1 MEINSFFFTNSIM
14 ESYISQVNTVLGDK
28 IILNQDGFIHYLLED
43 DDFTANKQKY
53 LRFMYQS
60 LISSDICQGAIG
72 KAYTDSII
80 SDVFNSNFS
89 IKCEYDIFFILNRS
103 EGASA
108 PETWEQKFSQII
120 GFCIVKRK
128 GCQKLAKAY
137 VLNLV
142 CSKTGANVGNIC
154 VGLYLYAILMHP
166 QDTRD
171 TIIPIK
177 IEPTMTE
184 VPVLHIGLLELSG
197 GYKNIPGLC
206 LYSKFGFV
214 VDKQIS
220 GIDSN
225 CFRDTNNI
233 GMINRYIED
242 SSVTI
247 EERKQKIINI
257 VNKVD
262 PGYEKHVICNTPNK
276 EAQKKLVEIYSN
288 IKKNT
293 EQMTSLSKQAKFAIN
308 KETDGTLK
316 PEFKKQMDDKIQEIN
331 QLEDMIKQIIEIK
344 IEGGKSKAFGRRKNL
359 KKRKTKKKKLNTK
372 GRKSRRHY

>member
-14 ESYISQVNTVLGDK
+14 ESYISQVNTVLGEK
-28 IILNQDGFIHYLLED
+28 MLLNQDGFIRYLLGD
-43 DDFTANKQKY
+43 DYAANKQKY

-108 PETWEQKFSQII
+108 PETWEEKFADII

-142 CSKTGANVGNIC
+142 CSKIGANVGNIC

-214 VDKQIS
+214 VDKQLS
-220 GIDSN
+220 GMDSN

-288 IKKNT
+288 IKTNT

-308 KETDGTLK
+308 KEKDGTLK
-316 PEFKKQMDDKIQEIN
+316 PEFKKQLDDKIQEIN
-331 QLEDMIKQIIEIK
+331 ELEDMIKQIMEMK

>member
-1 MEINSFFFTNSIM
+1 
-14 ESYISQVNTVLGDK
+14 
-28 IILNQDGFIHYLLED
+28 
-43 DDFTANKQKY
+43 
-53 LRFMYQS
+53 MYQS

-80 SDVFNSNFS
+80 SDVFNSNFL

-103 EGASA
+103 EGAS
-108 PETWEQKFSQII
+108 PETWEEKFADII

-154 VGLYLYAILMHP
+154 VGFYLYAILMHP

-184 VPVLHIGLLELSG
+184 VPVVHIGLLELSG

-214 VDKQIS
+214 VDKQLS
-220 GIDSN
+220 GMDSN

-242 SSVTI
+242 SSFTI

-316 PEFKKQMDDKIQEIN
+316 PEFKKQLDDKIQEIN
-331 QLEDMIKQIIEIK
+331 DLEDMIKQIIEMK
-344 IEGGKSKAFGRRKNL
+344 IEGGKSKASNKRKNL
-359 KKRKTKKKKLNTK
+359 KKRKTKKKQLNTK

>member
-1 MEINSFFFTNSIM
+1 MEINSFFFTNSII

-28 IILNQDGFIHYLLED
+28 ILLNQDGFIRYLLGD
-43 DDFTANKQKY
+43 DDYAANKQKY

-60 LISSDICQGAIG
+60 LISSNICQGAIG

-80 SDVFNSNFS
+80 SDVFNPNFS
-89 IKCEYDIFFILNRS
+89 IKCEYDIFFILNKS
-103 EGASA
+103 EGPAV
-108 PETWEQKFSQII
+108 ETWEQKFSDII

-128 GCQKLAKAY
+128 GCPKLAKAY

-166 QDTRD
+166 QDTRE

-220 GIDSN
+220 GMDSN

-233 GMINRYIED
+233 GMINRYVED

-262 PGYEKHVICNTPNK
+262 PGYEKHVICNAPNK

-288 IKKNT
+288 IKTNT

-316 PEFKKQMDDKIQEIN
+316 PEFKKQMDNKIQEIN
-331 QLEDMIKQIIEIK
+331 ELEDMIKQIMEMS
-344 IEGGKSKAFGRRKNL
+344 IEGGKNKSFGKRKNI
-359 KKRKTKKKKLNTK
+359 KKRKTKKKKITIK
-372 GRKSRRHY
+372 GRKSKRQY

>member
-1 MEINSFFFTNSIM
+1 MEINSFFFTNSII
-14 ESYISQVNTVLGDK
+14 ESYISQVNTVLGEK
-28 IILNQDGFIHYLLED
+28 IILNQDGFIRYLLGD
-43 DDFTANKQKY
+43 DDYAANKQKY

-60 LISSDICQGAIG
+60 LIDSDICQGAIG
-72 KAYTDSII
+72 KAYTNSII
-80 SDVFNSNFS
+80 SDVFNPNFS

-103 EGASA
+103 EGSSV
-108 PETWEQKFSQII
+108 ETWEQKFAQII

-288 IKKNT
+288 IKTNT

-308 KETDGTLK
+308 KEKDGTLK

-331 QLEDMIKQIIEIK
+331 QLEDMIKQIMEIK
-344 IEGGKSKAFGRRKNL
+344 IEGGKNKAFGRRKNL
-359 KKRKTKKKKLNTK
+359 KKRKTKKKKLNIK
-372 GRKSRRHY
+372 SRKSRRHY

>member
-14 ESYISQVNTVLGDK
+14 ESYISQVNTVLGNK
-28 IILNQDGFIHYLLED
+28 IILNQDGFIRYLLGD
-43 DDFTANKQKY
+43 DDYAANKQKY

-80 SDVFNSNFS
+80 SDVFNPNFS

-103 EGASA
+103 EGASV
-108 PETWEQKFSQII
+108 ETWEQKFAQII

-142 CSKTGANVGNIC
+142 CSKSGANVGNIC

-177 IEPTMTE
+177 IEPTTNE

-214 VDKQIS
+214 VYKQLS
-220 GIDSN
+220 GMDSN

-288 IKKNT
+288 IKINT

-331 QLEDMIKQIIEIK
+331 ELEDMIKQIIEMK
-344 IEGGKSKAFGRRKNL
+344 IEGGKSKASRKKKNI
-359 KKRKTKKKKLNTK
+359 KKRKTQKKKLNTK

>member
-1 MEINSFFFTNSIM
+1 MEINSFFFTNSII
-14 ESYISQVNTVLGDK
+14 ESYISQVNTVLGEK
-28 IILNQDGFIHYLLED
+28 IILNQDGFIRYLLGD
-43 DDFTANKQKY
+43 DDYAANKQKY

-60 LISSDICQGAIG
+60 LIDSDICQGAIG
-72 KAYTDSII
+72 KAYTNSII
-80 SDVFNSNFS
+80 SDVFNPNFS

-108 PETWEQKFSQII
+108 PETWEQKIAEI
-120 GFCIVKRK
+120 LGFCIVKRK
-128 GCQKLAKAY
+128 GCPKLARAY

-142 CSKTGANVGNIC
+142 CSKSGANVGNIC

-288 IKKNT
+288 IKTNT

-308 KETDGTLK
+308 KEKDGTLK

-331 QLEDMIKQIIEIK
+331 QLEDMIKQIMEIK
-344 IEGGKSKAFGRRKNL
+344 IEGGKSKTFRRRKNL
-359 KKRKTKKKKLNTK
+359 KKRKTQKKKLNAK

>member
-14 ESYISQVNTVLGDK
+14 ESYISQVNTVLGNK
-28 IILNQDGFIHYLLED
+28 IILNQDGFIRYLLGD
-43 DDFTANKQKY
+43 DDYAVNKQKY

-80 SDVFNSNFS
+80 SDVFNPNFS

-103 EGASA
+103 ENASA
-108 PETWEQKFSQII
+108 PETWEQKFADII

-128 GCQKLAKAY
+128 GCQKMAKAY

-142 CSKTGANVGNIC
+142 CSKSGANVGNIC
-154 VGLYLYAILMHP
+154 VCLYLYAILMHP
-166 QDTRD
+166 QDTRE

-214 VDKQIS
+214 VDKQLS
-220 GIDSN
+220 GMDSN

-288 IKKNT
+288 IKINT

-316 PEFKKQMDDKIQEIN
+316 PEFKKRMDDKIQEIN
-331 QLEDMIKQIIEIK
+331 ELEDMIKQIMEMKIK
-344 IEGGKSKAFGRRKNL
+344 GGKSKTFRRRKNL
-359 KKRKTKKKKLNTK
+359 KKRKTQKKKLNTK
-372 GRKSRRHY
+372 ERKSRRHY

>member
-14 ESYISQVNTVLGDK
+14 ESYISQVNTVLGGK
-28 IILNQDGFIHYLLED
+28 IILNQDGFIRYLLGD
-43 DDFTANKQKY
+43 DDYAANKQKY

-80 SDVFNSNFS
+80 SDVFNPNFS

-103 EGASA
+103 EGTSA
-108 PETWEQKFSQII
+108 AESWEQKFAEIL

-128 GCQKLAKAY
+128 GCPKLAKAY

-142 CSKTGANVGNIC
+142 CSKSGANVGNIC

-177 IEPTMTE
+177 IEPTTNE

-242 SSVTI
+242 TSVTI

-288 IKKNT
+288 IKINT

-316 PEFKKQMDDKIQEIN
+316 PAFKKQMDDKIQEIN
-331 QLEDMIKQIIEIK
+331 ELEDMIKQIMEIK
-344 IEGGKSKAFGRRKNL
+344 IEGGKSKTFRRRKNL
-359 KKRKTKKKKLNTK
+359 KKRKTQKKKLNTK

>member
-28 IILNQDGFIHYLLED
+28 IILNQDGFIHYLLGD
-43 DDFTANKQKY
+43 DEYAANKQKY
-53 LRFMYQS
+53 LKFMHQS
-60 LISSDICQGAIG
+60 LISSNICQGAIG

-80 SDVFNSNFS
+80 SDVFNPNFS
-89 IKCEYDIFFILNRS
+89 IKCEYDIFFILNRN
-103 EGASA
+103 EHASA
-108 PETWEQKFSQII
+108 PKTWEQKFSEIL

-142 CSKTGANVGNIC
+142 CSKSGANVGNIC

-220 GIDSN
+220 GMDSN

-233 GMINRYIED
+233 GMINRYIEE

-262 PGYEKHVICNTPNK
+262 PGYEKHVICNTANK

-288 IKKNT
+288 IKTNT
-293 EQMTSLSKQAKFAIN
+293 EQMTSLSKQAKFQIN
-308 KETDGTLK
+308 KEKDGTLK
-316 PEFKKQMDDKIQEIN
+316 PEFKKQMDNKIQEIN
-331 QLEDMIKQIIEIK
+331 ELEDMIKQIMEMK
-344 IEGGKSKAFGRRKNL
+344 IEGGKSKRKNI
-359 KKRKTKKKKLNTK
+359 KKRKTKKKKLNVK
-372 GRKSRRHY
+372 SRKSRRHY

>member
-1 MEINSFFFTNSIM
+1 M
-14 ESYISQVNTVLGDK
+14 ESYISQVNTVLGEK
-28 IILNQDGFIHYLLED
+28 ILLNQDGFIRYLLGD
-43 DDFTANKQKY
+43 DNYSENKQKY
-53 LRFMYQS
+53 LKFMYQS
-60 LISSDICQGAIG
+60 LITSDICQGAIG
-72 KAYTDSII
+72 KAYTNSII
-80 SDVFNSNFS
+80 SDVFNPNFS

-103 EGASA
+103 QGASA
-108 PETWEQKFSQII
+108 SETWEQKFADII

-128 GCQKLAKAY
+128 GCQKMAKAY

-142 CSKTGANVGNIC
+142 CSKIGANVGNIC

-166 QDTRD
+166 QDTRE

-177 IEPTMTE
+177 IEPTTNE
-184 VPVLHIGLLELSG
+184 VSVLHIGLLELSG

-233 GMINRYIED
+233 GMINRYIEE

-288 IKKNT
+288 IKTNT

-308 KETDGTLK
+308 KEKDGTLK

-331 QLEDMIKQIIEIK
+331 ELEDMIKQIMEMK
-344 IEGGKSKAFGRRKNL
+344 IEGGKSKAFKKML
-359 KKRKTKKKKLNTK
+359 KKRKTKKKKLNIK
-372 GRKSRRHY
+372 SRKSRHHY